1 MPEIKTPRT
10 LACAGTDVD
19 YPFKDLAVNA
29 IKALVPLAEDD
40 SAATSEAAKKA
51 IEAIDALA
59 TVVNKAYI
67 NANETAQDL
76 DIQTRMGNPANLS
89 VCLNIFCCLQQAMER
104 DLQTRHHSEVASY
117 LRSISMEYDPSVE
130 TRLLKYFHIKE
141 GSK

>member
-1 MPEIKTPRT
+1 MPNTKNPRT

-29 IKALVPLAEDD
+29 IKALIPLAEDD
-40 SAATSEAAKKA
+40 SAPASEAAQKA

-76 DIQTRMGNPANLS
+76 DVQNPPDLGIF
-89 VCLNIFCCLQQAMER
+89 LNILCCAQQQMER
-104 DLQTRHHSEVASY
+104 DLQTRHHSKAAGEV
-117 LRSISMEYDPSVE
+117 RSITMANDKK
-130 TRLLKYFHIKE
+130 RLTKYFKKGGE
-141 GSK
+141 